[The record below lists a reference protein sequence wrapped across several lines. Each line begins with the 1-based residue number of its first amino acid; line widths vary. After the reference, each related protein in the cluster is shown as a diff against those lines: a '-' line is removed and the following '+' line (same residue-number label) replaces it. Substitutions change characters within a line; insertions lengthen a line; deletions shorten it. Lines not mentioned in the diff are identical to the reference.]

1 MIKLPEDK
9 NERNKLYA
17 VIGIFVV
24 GGLYLGFSFGLKPL
38 IQKAQQKTERIEQLD
53 DLIWKAELSLNNVP
67 NNRRR
72 NAEAVADIQS
82 QTERQQY
89 VIGHNLGNYL
99 LVARGIID
107 AYATASGIT
116 LREVKELTPVNHR
129 PANPKAKQG
138 EPPPALPRYL
148 AYRVAVSFSASLVET
163 VNFVNHCH
171 DQNPLLCITKLTLR
185 AVPSTPQRHTVSMEL
200 EWPRWRSDDERLRLT
215 ENAAK
220 NYLMQFEENEKET
233 RP

>member
-53 DLIWKAELSLNNVP
+53 DLIWKAERSLNDLA

-99 LVARGIID
+99 LVARGIVD
-107 AYATASGIT
+107 AYAAASGIT
-116 LREVKELTPVNHR
+116 LTSVQELTTVTHL
-129 PANPKAKQG
+129 PARTKAKPG
-138 EPPPALPRYL
+138 APAPTISRYV
-148 AYRVAVSFSASLVET
+148 AYRVGISFSASLVET
-163 VNFVNHCH
+163 VSFVNHCH
-171 DQNPLLCITKLTLR
+171 DQNPLLCITKLTID
-185 AVPSTPQRHTVSMEL
+185 AVPSTPQRHAVTMEL

-220 NYLMQFEENEKET
+220 NYLMQIEENEKET